1 MTEHG
6 RCVHIIHVAREIEVF
21 ANRAACAGPEDE
33 RNGASLAYWNVGDA
47 GVLHDGKIWRH
58 IEARYVKRNLSG
70 TVERHRADRAD
81 SANCSVGEAQR
92 ETTAATWPLFFAP
105 AASPPDKR
113 QTIASNPA
121 RLRISTPFPR
131 TARVPTRAA

>member
-1 MTEHG
+1 M
-6 RCVHIIHVAREIEVF
+6 HVAREIEVF

-58 IEARYVKRNLSG
+58 IEARYVKRHLSG

-92 ETTAATWPLFFAP
+92 VRYRDNGCDLAAL
-105 AASPPDKR
+105 
-113 QTIASNPA
+113 
-121 RLRISTPFPR
+121 LRTCR
-131 TARVPTRAA
+131 EPTR